1 MAPWSKEMIRE
12 KHLFGKTGELA
23 IGVGKDGS
31 KGIMFTARETQVFNG
46 VSIYP
51 FAFEIVQYIVLYL
64 VQNKCEDNS
73 NKTPYLLKHQNRS
86 SH

>member
-1 MAPWSKEMIRE
+1 
-12 KHLFGKTGELA
+12 
-23 IGVGKDGS
+23 
-31 KGIMFTARETQVFNG
+31 MFTARETQVFIG

-73 NKTPYLLKHQNRS
+73 NKTPYHLKHQNRS